1 MIVKS
6 CKCSWERR
14 EPWGSA
20 AGIFLTPSVLKKPLP
35 FAVITDPKHHSG
47 GHTCKLSVNSR
58 SLFYYFSFPFSSS
71 LVQLMFPFRFM
82 KVDSSFVNIDYI
94 NPRTF
99 SFYLKRTVM
108 LHQHWLKETWGIF
121 FHKFLG
127 LTAFLFLLFGTML
140 SASFFP
146 SSWRALSGRITFK
159 QWTLSSNTKE
169 KGQSRGCSQS
179 HSCGQGES
187 RDERMPVGFA
197 MESEWTKKLSQAF
210 SLHGRPAAVA
220 PFYFFPFLSAAN
232 LLKRIED
239 EEETCFKKE
248 ELRWKQATRAR
259 CYPLQVFIPSEFKLF
274 LGHQRINWKRNMCYA
289 TAFMRFLL
297 H

>member
-1 MIVKS
+1 
-6 CKCSWERR
+6 
-14 EPWGSA
+14 
-20 AGIFLTPSVLKKPLP
+20 
-35 FAVITDPKHHSG
+35 
-47 GHTCKLSVNSR
+47 
-58 SLFYYFSFPFSSS
+58 
-71 LVQLMFPFRFM
+71 
-82 KVDSSFVNIDYI
+82 
-94 NPRTF
+94 
-99 SFYLKRTVM
+99 
-108 LHQHWLKETWGIF
+108 
-121 FHKFLG
+121 
-127 LTAFLFLLFGTML
+127 ML
-140 SASFFP
+140 SASLFP
-146 SSWRALSGRITFK
+146 NSWRALSVRITFK

-187 RDERMPVGFA
+187 GDERMPVGFA

-220 PFYFFPFLSAAN
+220 PFYFFLSFFLSAVN

-259 CYPLQVFIPSEFKLF
+259 CYSLQVFILSEFKF
-274 LGHQRINWKRNMCYA
+274 LGRQRINWKRNTCYT